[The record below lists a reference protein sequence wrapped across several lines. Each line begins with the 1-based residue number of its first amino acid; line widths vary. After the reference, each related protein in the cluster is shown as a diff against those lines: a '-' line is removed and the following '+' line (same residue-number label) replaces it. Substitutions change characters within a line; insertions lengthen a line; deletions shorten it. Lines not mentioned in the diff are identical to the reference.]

1 VFQTIK
7 SCVEAE
13 ITEKKSKFI
22 CHAYHVESVDE
33 AEEILR
39 NLRKE
44 YHDARHN
51 CFAYRVIKDDVSR
64 ASDDGEPSGTAG
76 MPMLNILN
84 GRNLSNILVVVTR
97 YFGGILL
104 GAGPLSRAYLNTA
117 KEAIKNCEKEIIHNY
132 ISYNRTLSYSKYQL
146 IKDIIDKRVEEGIVI
161 IDNIE
166 FTDKVKKY
174 SIIYLIVFVL
184 LFIIGCFINIKLNV
198 IITIIPLA
206 FTKLATII
214 RDFQDTEYIVLP
226 DLITINLLIISEI
239 IVVVIPFFTL
249 ILSIVNIPM
258 LPIWL
263 KVTLPLLYFVFMP
276 FISYLEDVLASKNI
290 FELFPKIL

>member
-1 VFQTIK
+1 MFKNYFNTW
-7 SCVEAE
+7 
-13 ITEKKSKFI
+13 
-22 CHAYHVESVDE
+22 
-33 AEEILR
+33 
-39 NLRKE
+39 KE
-44 YHDARHN
+44 GFSYLL
-51 CFAYRVIKDDVSR
+51 
-64 ASDDGEPSGTAG
+64 SDDLISFYSFFTIIFAECIY
-76 MPMLNILN
+76 LKVFC
-84 GRNLSNILVVVTR
+84 SNSSVAI
-97 YFGGILL
+97 
-104 GAGPLSRAYLNTA
+104 PL
-117 KEAIKNCEKEIIHNY
+117 IIVL
-132 ISYNRTLSYSKYQL
+132 LSYIVNIIVSSWL
-146 IKDIIDKRVEEGIVI
+146 IG
-161 IDNIE
+161 NYE

-214 RDFQDTEYIVLP
+214 RDFQDIEYIVLP

>member
-1 VFQTIK
+1 MFKNYFNTW
-7 SCVEAE
+7 
-13 ITEKKSKFI
+13 
-22 CHAYHVESVDE
+22 
-33 AEEILR
+33 
-39 NLRKE
+39 KE
-44 YHDARHN
+44 GFSYLL
-51 CFAYRVIKDDVSR
+51 
-64 ASDDGEPSGTAG
+64 SDDLISFYSFFTIIFAECIY
-76 MPMLNILN
+76 LKVFC
-84 GRNLSNILVVVTR
+84 SNSSVAI
-97 YFGGILL
+97 
-104 GAGPLSRAYLNTA
+104 PL
-117 KEAIKNCEKEIIHNY
+117 IIVL
-132 ISYNRTLSYSKYQL
+132 LSYIVNIIVSSWL
-146 IKDIIDKRVEEGIVI
+146 IG
-161 IDNIE
+161 NYE

-263 KVTLPLLYFVFMP
+263 KVTLILLYFVFMP